1 MLKKGSELR
10 DYIVN
15 RFPAKAGNIALRFV
29 NGNFQAKGC
38 QTSTFKLWK
47 ADSGNGSVLIKT
59 GKLKAETYF
68 TIQFGQATIQNIC
81 LMPKADNKCLSA
93 NGTVKAPRNRYKKTK
108 LTPENLPKKQRGN
121 EFSYNEN

>member
-1 MLKKGSELR
+1 MVTSRRKAARPQLLNNGKL
-10 DYIVN
+10 
-15 RFPAKAGNIALRFV
+15 PAEMDLF
-29 NGNFQAKGC
+29 
-38 QTSTFKLWK
+38 
-47 ADSGNGSVLIKT
+47 LIKT

-108 LTPENLPKKQRGN
+108 LIPENLPKKQRGN